1 MELVHAKDVYEPD
14 KRDTRKRFLTTD
26 AICTTCGTIINSN
39 YEDDCFIC
47 DDGYKICEHKD
58 FITGRQSVDLRILL
72 DFRIEDLKA
81 LAELHGCSEGSG
93 RTKVVAGLM
102 KKLHA
107 NLDNRIDD
115 ILIRK
120 IVLRNRKKFWFWKD
134 LDDAVTK
141 ARKPKGLP
149 LVGAD
154 ECIELKEIRIRNK
167 KDEVVKITVMPIG
180 NHSNN
185 DKKKINNR
193 DVV

>member
-1 MELVHAKDVYEPD
+1 MDVELVQTKDVYDAD
-14 KRDTRKRFLTTD
+14 KRNTKKTFLTTD
-26 AICTTCGTIINSN
+26 AICTACGTIINSN

-47 DDGYKICEHKD
+47 DDGYKTCDHKD

-93 RTKVVAGLM
+93 RTRVVAGLM

-107 NLDNRIDD
+107 NLDKRIDD

-120 IVLRNRKKFWFWKD
+120 IVMRNRKKFWFWKD

-141 ARKPKGLP
+141 AKKPKGVP
-149 LVGAD
+149 LIDAK
-154 ECIELKEIRIRNK
+154 ECVEPKEIRIKNK
-167 KDEVVKITVMPIG
+167 KDEVLKITVMPMG
-180 NHSNN
+180 NNVSN
-185 DKKKINNR
+185 DKKNDK
-193 DVV
+193 